1 MAKEKATKVGM
12 FLIALLFIAT
22 SVGSIYLLVWQQ
34 NDNQKRSDEARAA
47 QQAIAEEQVK
57 QQTQEATKTLDTERK
72 LENYT
77 PAGSAV
83 TELVK
88 QDLVVGTGDE
98 VKAGATVTVHYT
110 GGFAS
115 NGVIFESSKDRGQP
129 ATFPLSAVIPG
140 WTNGVPGMKVGG
152 TRRLLIP
159 YTQAYGE
166 NGNARI
172 PGKSDLVFDIELI
185 SIGQ

>member
-1 MAKEKATKVGM
+1 M
-12 FLIALLFIAT
+12 
-22 SVGSIYLLVWQQ
+22 
-34 NDNQKRSDEARAA
+34 
-47 QQAIAEEQVK
+47 
-57 QQTQEATKTLDTERK
+57 
-72 LENYT
+72 
-77 PAGSAV
+77 
-83 TELVK
+83 
-88 QDLVVGTGDE
+88 
-98 VKAGATVTVHYT
+98 TVHYT

-159 YTQAYGE
+159 YVQAYGE
-166 NGNARI
+166 NGNSRI

-185 SIGQ
+185 SIGK